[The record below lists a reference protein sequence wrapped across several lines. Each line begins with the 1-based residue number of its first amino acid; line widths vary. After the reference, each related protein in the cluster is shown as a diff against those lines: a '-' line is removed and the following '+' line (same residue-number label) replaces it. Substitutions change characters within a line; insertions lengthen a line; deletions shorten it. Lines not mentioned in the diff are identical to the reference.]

1 MMPLQLLFG
10 RDDNFY
16 LDCLQLA
23 QGETLNTQ
31 TEGYFQFGEREPV
44 L

>member
-1 MMPLQLLFG
+1 MMPLKLLFG
-10 RDDNFY
+10 RDDSFC

-23 QGETLNTQ
+23 QGETLGTQ
-31 TEGYFQFGEREPV
+31 TEGYFQFGEKEQV